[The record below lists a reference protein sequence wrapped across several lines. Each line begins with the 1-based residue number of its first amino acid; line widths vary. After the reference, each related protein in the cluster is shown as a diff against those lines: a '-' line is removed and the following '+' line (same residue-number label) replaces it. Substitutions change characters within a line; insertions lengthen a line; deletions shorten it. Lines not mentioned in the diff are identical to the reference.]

1 MTKVFYH
8 WSGDIPVVANADV
21 VVVGGGPGGTAAAVA
36 AARRGADTVL
46 VERYGALG
54 GMASF
59 GEVTPFT
66 PNHAKGRSLSRGIYM
81 EWCRRMRDYLPE
93 CDRAVPFDAECRDR
107 RSRCIDK
114 NAAMLALEDLCLESG
129 VRLLYHHN
137 LCDVIMDGSRITAAV
152 FHSKSGFSAVTGK
165 VFVDA
170 TGDGDLA
177 VLAGGEGMF
186 GNEEGFC
193 QPMTTCFKLSGI
205 DRTLYPDHAEI
216 SRLYNQAK
224 EAGEIDCPR
233 ENVLWFETPEQDTIH
248 YNTTRIVKKSGVDA
262 LELSEAEIEG
272 RRQIRA
278 YVEFLRRRVPG
289 CRNARIASIAH
300 HVGVRESRRIRGLIV
315 QTAEDFETARK
326 YPDAVARV
334 SYPIDIHNPSGTGTV
349 MKSIAPDEYYEI
361 SYRALVPK
369 NTVNLLMGCRA
380 VSVDHILHSSCRV
393 MPPVCAVGEGAGVAA
408 AMIAAEGCGAA
419 ELDGRKVNAAL
430 QQSGAL

>member
-1 MTKVFYH
+1 MASMFYQR
-8 WSGDIPVVANADV
+8 SGDIPVVADADV

-36 AARRGADTVL
+36 AARQGADTVL

-66 PNHAKGRSLSRGIYM
+66 PNHANGRSLARGIYM

-93 CDRAVPFDAECRDR
+93 CDRVTPFDAECRDR
-107 RSRCIDK
+107 RSRFVDK

-129 VRLLYHHN
+129 VRLLYHHE
-137 LCDVIMDGSRITAAV
+137 LCDVAAAEGRISGAV
-152 FHSKSGFSAVTGK
+152 FHSKSGFAAVTGK

-177 VLAGGEGMF
+177 VLAGSEAMF
-186 GNEEGFC
+186 GNDEGFC

-205 DRTLYPDHAEI
+205 DRSLYPDYGEI
-216 SRLYNQAK
+216 SRLYNLAK
-224 EAGEIDCPR
+224 AAGEIDCPR
-233 ENVLWFETPEQDTIH
+233 ENVLWFETLEPDTIH

-272 RRQIRA
+272 RRQVRA
-278 YVEFLRRRVPG
+278 YVEFLRRHVPG
-289 CRNARIASIAH
+289 CRNARLASIAH
-300 HVGVRESRRIRGLIV
+300 QVGVRESRRIRGLIV

-361 SYRALVPK
+361 SYRAIVPH
-369 NTVNLLMGCRA
+369 NSVNFLMGCRA
-380 VSVDHILHSSCRV
+380 ISVDHTLHSSCRV
-393 MPPVCAVGEGAGVAA
+393 MPPVCAVGEGAGIAA
-408 AMIAAEGCGAA
+408 AMLAAAGCGAA
-419 ELDGRKVNAAL
+419 ELDGRRVNAAL
-430 QQSGAL
+430 VRCGAL